1 MQHKKITV
9 MKAEGAAKGTI
20 LRYNPES
27 ALRFQVH
34 TYNTEQAVAARGVP
48 AGTHSGGY
56 YHTLSDA
63 LEDYHRRLARA
74 SSIERQLFEIGV
86 QIDNPQGVE
95 Q

>member
-9 MKAEGAAKGTI
+9 MKAEGAATGTI
-20 LRYNPES
+20 LRYNPEG

-34 TYNTEQAVAARGVP
+34 TYNTEQAVEARGIP

-86 QIDNPQGVE
+86 QIDNPRGVE